1 MLDSPSSPGDFT
13 VLLHRWRDGD
23 ESARDTLMEL
33 AYEQLHALARRFL
46 GSERQGHTLQPTELV
61 NEAFLRLAGSNPSLK
76 DRIHF
81 FAVAANVTRRVLV
94 DHARARRR
102 GKRGGGAIPVL
113 LDETMAVT
121 DDNFTRMVEIDEA
134 LDRLAALDER
144 KARLVELVFFG
155 GLTKEETAEATGL
168 SPATVFRELKFA
180 KAWLAKELERRNP
193 SAEIS

>member
-1 MLDSPSSPGDFT
+1 
-13 VLLHRWRDGD
+13 
-23 ESARDTLMEL
+23 
-33 AYEQLHALARRFL
+33 
-46 GSERQGHTLQPTELV
+46 LQPTELV

-102 GKRGGGAIPVL
+102 GKRGGGAIPVI

-121 DDNFTRMVEIDEA
+121 DDNFARMVEIDEA

-180 KAWLAKELERRNP
+180 KAWLAKELERRNA
-193 SAEIS
+193 SAERS

>member
-121 DDNFTRMVEIDEA
+121 DDNFARMVEIDEA

-180 KAWLAKELERRNP
+180 KAWLAKELERRNA
-193 SAEIS
+193 SSEIS

>member
-1 MLDSPSSPGDFT
+1 MVDSDSSPGDFT

-33 AYEQLHALARRFL
+33 AYEQLHTLARRFL

-94 DHARARRR
+94 DHARARNRD
-102 GKRGGGAIPVL
+102 KRGGGAVPVA
-113 LDETMAVT
+113 LDETMAIT
-121 DDNFTRMVEIDEA
+121 EESFSRMVEIDAA
-134 LDRLAALDER
+134 LDRLTAIDER

-155 GLTKEETAEATGL
+155 GLTKDETAEATGL

-180 KAWLAKELERRNP
+180 KAWLAKELQRDGAGP
-193 SAEIS
+193 AKS

>member
-1 MLDSPSSPGDFT
+1 
-13 VLLHRWRDGD
+13 
-23 ESARDTLMEL
+23 MEL
-33 AYEQLHALARRFL
+33 AYEQLHTLARRFL
-46 GSERQGHTLQPTELV
+46 GTERQGHTLQPTELV

-94 DHARARRR
+94 DHARARNRN
-102 GKRGGGAIPVL
+102 KRGGGAVAVV

-121 DDNFTRMVEIDEA
+121 EESFSRMVEIDAA
-134 LDRLAALDER
+134 LDRLTAIDER

-155 GLTKEETAEATGL
+155 GLTKDETAEATGL

-180 KAWLAKELERRNP
+180 KAWLAKELQRDGSGPART
-193 SAEIS
+193 

>member
-102 GKRGGGAIPVL
+102 GKRGGGAIPVI

-121 DDNFTRMVEIDEA
+121 DDNFARMVEIDEA

-180 KAWLAKELERRNP
+180 KAWLAKELERRNA
-193 SAEIS
+193 SAERS